1 MLGDGVRGRVCGC
14 VYWDRGTEGGCRRF
28 FEEEKQKGRG
38 EKARGEKAR
47 GEKARGE
54 KRRNGEG
61 GGKGKLIRSQV
72 YNKVTIKWTTHSAR
86 VLTEKDIDMAR
97 ACDKMAE
104 EIESGKNT

>member
-38 EKARGEKAR
+38 EKARGEK
-47 GEKARGE
+47 
-54 KRRNGEG
+54 RRNGEG

-86 VLTEKDIDMAR
+86 ALTEKDIDMAR